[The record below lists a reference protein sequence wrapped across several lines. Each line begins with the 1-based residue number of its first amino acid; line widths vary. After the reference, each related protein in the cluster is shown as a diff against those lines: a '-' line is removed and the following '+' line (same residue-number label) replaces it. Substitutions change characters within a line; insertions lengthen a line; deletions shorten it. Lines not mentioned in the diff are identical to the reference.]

1 MTLTE
6 TGKSPASGVAL
17 TEGRVVVQSLNAPS
31 ETTELPSIIP
41 AKAGI
46 Q

>member
-17 TEGRVVVQSLNAPS
+17 TEGRVVVQSLRDIHIRPHRFG
-31 ETTELPSIIP
+31 TIRV
-41 AKAGI
+41 
-46 Q
+46 